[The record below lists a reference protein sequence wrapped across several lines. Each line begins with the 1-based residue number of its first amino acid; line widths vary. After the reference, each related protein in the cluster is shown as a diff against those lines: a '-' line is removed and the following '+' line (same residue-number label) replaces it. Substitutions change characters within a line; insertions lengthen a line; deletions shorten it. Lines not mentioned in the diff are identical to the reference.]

1 MLLPE
6 MKDLPLIEG
15 EKVIL
20 RPITDADTDDIVRW
34 RNDPEVWRYFL
45 FREPFTPEMHRAW
58 LRDKVA
64 TGRVIQYIIID
75 RESGRSAGS
84 VYFRDVDPKNESAEY
99 GIFIGEADARGK
111 GLGSETARLFTDF
124 GFQTLGLHRIS
135 LRLLSDNVRAQR
147 SYEKAGFHIE
157 GVFRD
162 MVLLDGAW
170 RDVTFMAKLENDS
183 EGCE

>member
-84 VYFRDVDPKNESAEY
+84 LYFRDVDPKNESAEY
-99 GIFIGEADARGK
+99 GIFIGEPWARNR
-111 GLGSETARLFTDF
+111 GLGTETARLFTAF
-124 GFQTLGLHRIS
+124 GLDVLRLHRIS
-135 LRLLSDNVRAQR
+135 LKVLGDNAVARR
-147 SYEKAGFHIE
+147 SYEKAGFQTE

-162 MVLLDGAW
+162 FVKLDGVYT
-170 RDVTFMAKLENDS
+170 DVIFMARLAG
-183 EGCE
+183 EGA